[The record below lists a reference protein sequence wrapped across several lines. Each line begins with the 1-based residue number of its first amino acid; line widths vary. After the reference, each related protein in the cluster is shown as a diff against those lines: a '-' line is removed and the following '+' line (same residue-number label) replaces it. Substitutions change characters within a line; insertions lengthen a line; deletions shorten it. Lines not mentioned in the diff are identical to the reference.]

1 MSLYDHG
8 RRPDP
13 DSGDVRVF
21 KLIVGVIVFFVI
33 IAIMA
38 NGCSDQSSDVW
49 EDSAISWDS
58 SGNSGSFDTEIEQTN
73 NTVPWDYR
81 IVEGTVGDIIGS
93 DMTILPDNNLLA
105 NDDNYA
111 TGDKVWTL
119 QAMEADMTPNAEGK
133 ANISLTPWTTLK
145 SYKTEQAAKADIDKL
160 KIRLK
165 TEVDLVGVYK
175 TSYKNKTRQF
185 AVLTMPTGQQIKQP
199 IDEKQYKKLKPLKKA
214 SVVLEEVHDFGNYDL
229 AYTKFRGWAS

>member
-1 MSLYDHG
+1 MSLYDQG
-8 RRPDP
+8 RRPDSG
-13 DSGDVRVF
+13 SGDGRIF
-21 KLIVGVIVFFVI
+21 KFIIGIVGFFVI
-33 IAIMA
+33 IAFA
-38 NGCSDQSSDVW
+38 TNACSNQSNDVW
-49 EDSAISWDS
+49 DDSAISWDT
-58 SGNSGSFDTEIEQTN
+58 SGAGSEQPN

-93 DMTILPDNNLLA
+93 DMTILPDNDLLA

-119 QAMEADMTPNAEGK
+119 QAMEADMTPNADGK
-133 ANISLTPWTTLK
+133 ASVSLTPWTTLK
-145 SYKTEQAAKADIDKL
+145 SYKTEQAAKDDIDKL

-175 TSYKNKTRQF
+175 TSYQNQTRQF

-199 IDEKQYKKLKPLKKA
+199 IDEKQYDKLKSLKKA